1 MTTNKWQEAEDYLRE
16 KDPRLVPFIDKYSP
30 CKLHSDHDYFDN
42 LCESIICQ
50 QISNKAAESIM
61 TRFRKLYPTGIA
73 SPETLLA
80 LSDEELRGAGVS
92 PQKMK
97 YIRDL
102 AEKARS
108 GLLQLDK
115 INTLSNAEIEKQLL
129 QVKGIGPWTVTMFL
143 IFALNRTDVL
153 PTGDLGIKKAMQNI
167 YGLPDLPTPEEMWKL
182 AEPWHPYET
191 VASWYLWRSLE
202 NTNK

>member
-16 KDPRLVPFIDKYSP
+16 KDPRLTPFIDKYSP
-30 CKLHSDHDYFDN
+30 CKLHSGQDYFDN

-61 TRFRKLYPTGIA
+61 TRFRKLFSTGVA
-73 SPETLLA
+73 TPKA
-80 LSDEELRGAGVS
+80 LRSFTDEELRSAGVS

-102 AEKARS
+102 AEKVQA

-115 INTLSNAEIEKQLL
+115 IDELSNSEIEKQLL

-143 IFALNRTDVL
+143 IFALNRTDIL
-153 PTGDLGIKKAMQNI
+153 PIGDLGIKKAMQNI
-167 YGLPDLPTPEEMWKL
+167 YGLPDLPTPEAMWQI
-182 AEPWHPYET
+182 AAPWHPYET

-202 NTNK
+202 NKSE